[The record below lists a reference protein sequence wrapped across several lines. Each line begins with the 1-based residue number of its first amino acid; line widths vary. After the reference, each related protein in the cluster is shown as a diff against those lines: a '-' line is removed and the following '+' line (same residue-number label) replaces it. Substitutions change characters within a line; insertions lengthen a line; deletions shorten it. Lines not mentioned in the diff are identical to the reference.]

1 MRPRSL
7 RMENFGAY
15 RAPALVDFSSL
26 GPLFLVWGK
35 TGSGKTT
42 LFDAITYALYGAVSG
57 SRRKLD
63 RDLVSHYAKPGD
75 RPVVEFEFSLG
86 EADWKVLRSPP
97 WRRPGRGGKEVE
109 VPPEAVLSRREAG
122 QWVLVA
128 DKKSEV
134 DEALSRALGLSLDE
148 FSKIVLLPQGEFQR
162 FLEMDSGERVEIL
175 EKLFPVELHGAVTA
189 LAREKTKAAQA
200 ELDRIQAELDRQ
212 GAEGA
217 EDPSPGE
224 LEGLE
229 AGLALL
235 EAARARA
242 HEAAVGAE
250 AALRQGEEARGR
262 HLRALEAQAALEG
275 LEAEAPAAEQNRN
288 RITLARKAAAVLPLL
303 EAEAEAATTLATAE
317 AAQAAREARLAELE
331 AGAPAAE
338 AQRALVLQ
346 AQTSLAGLDGQA
358 GALRQ
363 ALEAWRKAQEARRAR
378 DAAAQAAAAAE
389 AGLAAAQGAEAEA
402 AEAAG
407 RLSLDPG
414 EEERL
419 SAQREAARLG
429 LEEASRLEALV
440 LEFEARKAGA
450 AQAALAEA
458 AAAQGLE
465 KARKAF
471 EDYEACLVRDQAGQL
486 AQALVPRQACPVWG
500 SHDHPQPAKPRE
512 APGWR
517 GEGEGLRTARDRAIA
532 TAAAAAQASDSARA
546 ALELA
551 GLRLEEAQPE
561 SRAVDAPGAAAGRL
575 AAAAAFAEASARL
588 EDLGRRRRARDGALA
603 SLEDRR
609 RQREEAAAKA
619 ARAGQDLA
627 AREAGL
633 AAVVDQGGKED
644 PGPALEALA
653 SRRAELARA
662 GAAAQAA
669 AEAWA
674 QERQAAE
681 ARLLEIREGLPRARE
696 ALERRKALARE
707 ALEGADFGSPQDAR
721 LAALSPRDL
730 ARLEAD
736 QASFEHALAQARASA
751 KEALRAR
758 GSGPLPDLA
767 ALEAAQ
773 DASRQAYLE
782 AQAAYEAAKESL
794 GSRRRQAETLERLR
808 AERREVQERT
818 RLLVSLSTLLSGDI
832 SGRRLPFKSFVLGL
846 YFREVVDRASLR
858 LGEMSEGRYALA
870 MDEAL
875 SSGRG
880 RTGLD
885 ILVQDSQTGRSRPP
899 GTLSG
904 GERFLTAL
912 ALALALADTIRS
924 RSGGVNLDAVF
935 IDEGFGSLD
944 EEALDRAI
952 AALDRARG
960 ARLIGIVSHVQ
971 ELRTRIPSRIE
982 VSKGRGGSRLEIV

>member
-75 RPVVEFEFSLG
+75 KPVVEFEFSLG
-86 EADWKVLRSPP
+86 EEDWRVLRSPP

-134 DEALSRALGLSLDE
+134 DDALGRALGLSLDE

-175 EKLFPVELHGAVTA
+175 EKLFPVDLHGAVTA
-189 LAREKTKAAQA
+189 LARERTKAAQA
-200 ELDRIQAELDRQ
+200 ELDRIQAELARL
-212 GAEGA
+212 GAEGG
-217 EDPSPGE
+217 EGPGPGE
-224 LEGLE
+224 LERLE
-229 AGLALL
+229 AELALL
-235 EAARARA
+235 EEARARA

-262 HLRALEAQAALEG
+262 HLRALEAQATLES
-275 LEAEAPAAEQNRN
+275 LEAEAPAAGERRN

-303 EAEAEAATTLATAE
+303 EAEAEAASALASGE
-317 AAQAAREARLAELE
+317 AAQADREARLAELE
-331 AGAPAAE
+331 AGAAGAE
-338 AQRALVLQ
+338 AQRALALDAQ
-346 AQTSLAGLDGQA
+346 AALAELDGQA
-358 GALRQ
+358 GGLRQ
-363 ALEAWRKAQEARRAR
+363 ALEAWRKAEEARRAR
-378 DAAAQAAAAAE
+378 EAAALAAAGAQ
-389 AGLAAAQGAEAEA
+389 AGLAEAQVAEAEA
-402 AEAAG
+402 AEAAL
-407 RLSLDPG
+407 RLSLDSQ
-414 EEERL
+414 EEEGLAAR
-419 SAQREAARLG
+419 REAARLG
-429 LEEASRLEALV
+429 LEEATRLEALV
-440 LEFEARKAGA
+440 LELEARKEGA
-450 AQAALAEA
+450 AQAAALEA
-458 AAAQGLE
+458 AAARGLDM
-465 KARKAF
+465 ARKAF
-471 EDYEACLVRDQAGQL
+471 EAYEAGLIRDQAGHL
-486 AQALVPRQACPVWG
+486 AQGLAPGQACPVCG
-500 SHDHPQPAKPRE
+500 SLDHPQPAVLGE
-512 APGWR
+512 APAR
-517 GEGEGLRTARDRAIA
+517 LGEGEALRKALDGAI
-532 TAAAAAQASDSARA
+532 AAAAASAQASDSARA
-546 ALELA
+546 ALEVA
-551 GLRLEEAQPE
+551 GLRLEEAQSE
-561 SRAVDAPGAAAGRL
+561 SMAVDAPGAAALRL
-575 AAAAAFAEASARL
+575 AAAAALADATASL
-588 EDLGRRRRARDGALA
+588 DDLVRRRRARDGALVA
-603 SLEDRR
+603 LDGRR
-609 RQREEAAAKA
+609 RQREEAAALA

-633 AAVVDQGGKED
+633 AAVVDQGGQED
-644 PGPALEALA
+644 PGPALQALA
-653 SRRAELARA
+653 ARRTELAQA
-662 GAAAQAA
+662 GASAQAA

-674 QERQAAE
+674 RERQAAE
-681 ARLLEIREGLPRARE
+681 ARLLELREGLPPARE
-696 ALERRKALARE
+696 ALERRRTLARE

-721 LAALSPRDL
+721 LAALGPRDL

-736 QASFEHALAQARASA
+736 QAAFEQALAQARASA
-751 KEALRAR
+751 GEALRAR

-767 ALEAAQ
+767 ALEAGR
-773 DASRQAYLE
+773 DASRQAYLGT
-782 AQAAYEAAKESL
+782 QAAYEAGKEGL
-794 GSRRRQAETLERLR
+794 GSRRRQAEALERLGS
-808 AERREVQERT
+808 ERREVQERT

-832 SGRRLPFKSFVLGL
+832 SGRRLPFKSYVLGL

-858 LGEMSEGRYALA
+858 LAEMSEGRYALA
-870 MDEAL
+870 MDEAQ

-885 ILVQDSQTGRSRPP
+885 ILVQDSQTGRPRPP

-952 AALDRARG
+952 SALDKARG

-971 ELRTRIPSRIE
+971 ELRTRIASRIE

>member
-15 RAPALVDFSSL
+15 RAPAIVDFSAL

-86 EADWKVLRSPP
+86 DEDWKVLRSPP

-109 VPPEAVLSRREAG
+109 VPPEAVLSRREG
-122 QWVLVA
+122 DRWVLVA

-134 DEALSRALGLSLDE
+134 DEALGRALSLSLDE

-175 EKLFPVELHGAVTA
+175 EKLFPVDLHGAVTA
-189 LAREKTKAAQA
+189 LARERTKAAQA
-200 ELDRIQAELDRQ
+200 ELDRIQADLARL
-212 GAEGA
+212 GAEGG
-217 EDPSPGE
+217 EGPGPGE

-235 EAARARA
+235 EEARARA

-250 AALRQGEEARGR
+250 AALRQGEEARAR
-262 HLRALEAQAALEG
+262 HLRAIEAQAALDG
-275 LEAEAPAAEQNRN
+275 LEAEAPAAAERRD
-288 RITLARKAAAVLPLL
+288 RITLARRAAAVLPVL
-303 EAEAEAATTLATAE
+303 EAEAEAAAALAAAE

-331 AGAPAAE
+331 AGAAGAE
-338 AQRALVLQ
+338 ARRAEAVRAQ
-346 AQTSLAGLDGQA
+346 AGLAELDGQA

-363 ALEAWRKAQEARRAR
+363 ALEAWRKAQAARQAR
-378 DAAAQAAAAAE
+378 DAAALAAAAAE
-389 AGLAAAQGAEAEA
+389 AGLRQAQEAEASA
-402 AEAAG
+402 AEAAA
-407 RLSLDPG
+407 RLGFPQ
-414 EEERL
+414 EEEEGL
-419 SAQREAARLG
+419 SAAREAARLG
-429 LEEASRLEALV
+429 LEEATRLEALV
-440 LEFEARKAGA
+440 LELESRREGA
-450 AQAALAEA
+450 AQAAETEA
-458 AAAQGLE
+458 AAAQGLDR
-465 KARKAF
+465 ARKSF
-471 EDYEACLVRDQAGQL
+471 EAYEAGLVRDQAGHL
-486 AQALVPRQACPVWG
+486 AQGLAPGQACPVCG
-500 SHDHPQPAKPRE
+500 SLDHPNPARLSDGPGRPGE
-512 APGWR
+512 A
-517 GEGEGLRTARDRAIA
+517 EALRKALDRAIA
-532 TAAAAAQASDSARA
+532 TAAAAAQASDAARA
-546 ALELA
+546 ALEVA
-551 GLRLEEAQPE
+551 GLRLEEAQAGPG
-561 SRAVDAPGAAAGRL
+561 AVDAQAAAALRL
-575 AAAAAFAEASARL
+575 AAAATLAEAQARL
-588 EDLGRRRRARDGALA
+588 EDLGRRRRGRDAALA
-603 SLEDRR
+603 SLESRR
-609 RQREEAAAKA
+609 KKREEAAAIA
-619 ARAGQDLA
+619 AKAGQDLA
-627 AREAGL
+627 ACEAGL
-633 AAVVDQGGKED
+633 AAVVDQGGHED

-653 SRRAELARA
+653 ARRAELARA
-662 GAAAQAA
+662 GATAQAA
-669 AEAWA
+669 AETWA
-674 QERQAAE
+674 RERQAAE
-681 ARLLEIREGLPRARE
+681 ARLLEIREGLPQARE
-696 ALERRKALARE
+696 ALERRRALAQKALA
-707 ALEGADFGSPQDAR
+707 GADFGSPQDAR
-721 LAALSPRDL
+721 LAALEARELS
-730 ARLEAD
+730 RLEAD
-736 QASFEHALAQARASA
+736 QLSFEHALAQARAA
-751 KEALRAR
+751 AGEALRAR
-758 GSGPLPDLA
+758 GSGPLPDLG
-767 ALEAAQ
+767 ALEAGR

-782 AQAAYEAAKESL
+782 AQAAYEAAKEGL
-794 GSRRRQAETLERLR
+794 GSRRRQAEALERLG
-808 AERREVQERT
+808 AERRAVQERT

-870 MDEAL
+870 MDEAQT
-875 SSGRG
+875 SGRG

-885 ILVQDSQTGRSRPP
+885 ILVQDSQTGRPRPP